1 MERAMME
8 AYQEFEEDEDG
19 ENEERAK
26 TLEES
31 LCSLRTRGAP
41 RGAIP
46 NYRMGE
52 MLRLAGCKDWK
63 TTGRFKSRSR

>member
-8 AYQEFEEDEDG
+8 AYWVFDEDEDG

-46 NYRMGE
+46 HCRTGE
-52 MLRLAGCKDWK
+52 MLCLAGCKGWK
-63 TTGRFKSRSR
+63 TTGGSRA